1 MKIAYYGII
10 LALVTFVSCTI
21 EDTIPERN
29 TLAPSDDIESSM
41 EKQLAKAAESSESE
55 DSSLKQEFSSSEGEK
70 DHTQSIE
77 SKEPSSNERKE
88 PSSSSISSEEISS
101 SLINDKNISSS
112 SIEKSSSQKVQKRS
126 SSSEISSSESS
137 SSLEPL
143 SSSQEPT
150 ELSGTINIHYTTVT
164 YDGKYSMSG
173 KGKGFVFA
181 VYVLTEDGSFIKTL
195 NARGEEEEK
204 HLVNWMNSLG
214 DLEPDGISGATTRNH
229 REREISWD
237 LKNRDEEI
245 VTPGTYTV
253 YFEFT
258 EDNKDG
264 DEFRGRIHS
273 VEMDLNGDPFLIEES
288 EDNFKDIS
296 IVYSL

>member
-10 LALVTFVSCTI
+10 LALITFVSCTI
-21 EDTIPERN
+21 ENTIPERN
-29 TLAPSDDIESSM
+29 TFAQSVGVESSM
-41 EKQLAKAAESSESE
+41 EQIAGDDESSENDE
-55 DSSLKQEFSSSEGEK
+55 SSQETNLSSSAEAKEIQSIGAQEPSSAEEKEPEFSS
-70 DHTQSIE
+70 E
-77 SKEPSSNERKE
+77 SSDMISSSTE
-88 PSSSSISSEEISS
+88 SSSSQEI
-101 SLINDKNISSS
+101 
-112 SIEKSSSQKVQKRS
+112 QKQS
-126 SSSEISSSESS
+126 SSSEISSSETSS
-137 SSLEPL
+137 SSAPL
-143 SSSQEPT
+143 SSSQGPI
-150 ELSGTINIHYTTVT
+150 ELSGAIDIKYTTET
-164 YDGKYSMSG
+164 YGGKYSMSN

-181 VYVLTEDGSFIKTL
+181 VYVLAEDGSFIKTL

-214 DLEPDGISGATTRNH
+214 DLEPDGISGATTKNH

-237 LKNRDEEI
+237 LSNRDGDT
-245 VTPGTYTV
+245 VSPGTYTV

-273 VEMDLNGDPFLIEES
+273 VEMDLTGEPFSIEES
-288 EDNFKDIS
+288 EDNFKNIS